1 MFLISEKYFVHIC
14 EKYTFFIGEENWL
27 YCKDTSGT
35 KNFSKV
41 YLDQMKV

>member
-14 EKYTFFIGEENWL
+14 EKYAFIEEENWL
-27 YCKDTSGT
+27 YCNDTSGT